1 MGDKYSIG
9 VDYGTESARALLLNV
24 NTGEEVTSATMAY
37 PHVVMSENLP
47 CGKKLEA
54 FWALQHPKD
63 YIDVLE
69 YIIPEVIKDS
79 RVSKEDII
87 GLGIDFTA
95 CTMLPIKED
104 GTPLCYLE
112 EYKSNPHV
120 YVKLWKHHS
129 AQDEAD
135 MLNKIGKERD
145 EEFLKRYGGKISS
158 EWFVPKAW
166 QVLNEDEEVYNSADK
181 FIEATDWVIMQLTG
195 VEVRNSCTA
204 GYKAIWH
211 KKDGFP
217 SKEFMK
223 SLDVRL
229 ENFFEEKYNGKIVS
243 IGEKAGN
250 LTKIMAEKLG
260 LSEETAIAV
269 ANVDAHVAVPAMGV
283 TTPGKMVMIMGTSTC
298 SMVLSDKE
306 VVVPGI
312 CGYVEDGIIPGL
324 YGYEAGQSAVGDIF
338 AWFVKYCV
346 PENYQIEAKER
357 GINIHHL
364 LTEKAEKLNPGDSG
378 LLALDWLNGNRT
390 VLVDTDLTGLILGL
404 NLNTKP
410 EEIYRAL
417 IESTAY
423 GHKKIVDT
431 FNEYGV
437 EINELYVCG
446 GLPQKNK
453 MLVQI
458 YADVTN
464 LPIKIS
470 ASEQTPALG
479 SAMFGAVVAGKEKGG
494 FESIHEAARV
504 IPKLKDEVVK
514 PNLENVK
521 IYEKIYKHYD
531 RLHDYFGRGENNVM
545 KELKKMRKL

>member
-1 MGDKYSIG
+1 MDKYSIG
-9 VDYGTESARALLLNV
+9 VDYGSESARALLLNI
-24 NTGEEVTSATMAY
+24 NTGEEVASATMIY
-37 PHVVMSENLP
+37 PHVVMSEKLP
-47 CGKKLEA
+47 CGKKLDP

-69 YIIPEVIKDS
+69 FTVKKVLELSKVN
-79 RVSKEDII
+79 KEDII

-95 CTMLPIKED
+95 CTILPIKED

-112 EYKSNPHV
+112 EYKSNPHAF
-120 YVKLWKHHS
+120 VKLWKHHS
-129 AQDEAD
+129 AQDEANK
-135 MLNKIGKERD
+135 LNEIAAEMG

-158 EWFVPKAW
+158 EWFLPKVW
-166 QVLNEDEEVYNSADK
+166 QVLDEAPDVYEATDK

-195 VEVRNSCTA
+195 HETRNSCTA

-217 SKEFMK
+217 RKEFLK

-229 ENFFEEKYNGKIVS
+229 ENLYDEKYGCDVSS
-243 IGEKAGN
+243 IGEKAGE
-250 LTKIMAEKLG
+250 LTSAMAEKLG
-260 LSEETAIAV
+260 LESGMAIAV

-283 TTPGKMVMIMGTSTC
+283 TEPGKMVMIMGTSTC

-338 AWFVKYCV
+338 AWFVNNNV
-346 PENYQIEAKER
+346 PENYMEEAKKQ
-357 GINIHHL
+357 GMNIHQY
-364 LTEKAEKLNPGDSG
+364 LTEKAEKLQPGDSG

-417 IESTAY
+417 VESTAY

-431 FNEYGV
+431 FNEYGI
-437 EINELYVCG
+437 EINELYACG
-446 GLPQKNK
+446 GLAQKNR
-453 MLVQI
+453 MLIQI
-458 YADVTN
+458 YSDVTG
-464 LPIKIS
+464 LPIRIS
-470 ASEQTPALG
+470 SSEQTPALG

-494 FESIHEAARV
+494 FDTIQEAAKV
-504 IPKLKDEVVK
+504 IPKLREEIITPIK
-514 PNLENVK
+514 ENVEIYSK
-521 IYEKIYKHYD
+521 IYAHYS

-545 KELKKMRKL
+545 KDLKKMRKL

>member
-1 MGDKYSIG
+1 MSKYSIG
-9 VDYGTESARALLLNV
+9 VDYGSESARALLLNIK
-24 NTGEEVTSATMAY
+24 TGEEVASEMMEY
-37 PHVVMSENLP
+37 PHLVMSEQLP
-47 CGKKLEA
+47 CGKKLEP

-63 YIDVLE
+63 YIDTLE
-69 YIIPEVIKDS
+69 YVVKKVIEKSEVSQD
-79 RVSKEDII
+79 DII

-95 CTMLPIKED
+95 CTILPMKKD
-104 GTPLCYLE
+104 GTPLCYLD
-112 EYKSNPHV
+112 EYKSNPHA
-120 YVKLWKHHS
+120 YVKLWKHHA
-129 AQDEAD
+129 AQDEANK
-135 MLNKIGKERD
+135 LNEIAHKMGEKFIE
-145 EEFLKRYGGKISS
+145 RYGGKISS
-158 EWFVPKAW
+158 EWYLPKVW
-166 QVLNEDEEVYNSADK
+166 QVLDEAPEIYEATDK

-195 VEVRNSCTA
+195 KETRNSCTA

-217 SKEFMK
+217 RKEFLR
-223 SLDVRL
+223 SLDERL
-229 ENFFEEKYNGKIVS
+229 ENVYEEKFDCEVSS
-243 IGEKAGN
+243 IGERAGV
-250 LTKIMAEKLG
+250 LTSEMAKRLG
-260 LSEETAIAV
+260 LKEGMPIAI

-283 TTPGKMVMIMGTSTC
+283 TEPGKMVMIMGTSTC
-298 SMVLSDKE
+298 SMVLSHKE

-338 AWFVKYCV
+338 AWFIKNCV
-346 PENYQIEAKER
+346 PQAYVNEADKL
-357 GINIHHL
+357 GLNIHQY
-364 LTEKAEKLNPGDSG
+364 LTMKAEKLNPGDSG

-431 FNEYGV
+431 FNQNGV
-437 EINELYVCG
+437 EINELYTCG
-446 GLPQKNK
+446 GLPQKNR
-453 MLVQI
+453 MLIQI

-464 LPIKIS
+464 LPIRIS
-470 ASEQTPALG
+470 KSNQTPALG
-479 SAMFGAVVAGKEKGG
+479 SAMFGAVVAGKENGG

-504 IPKLKDEVVK
+504 IPKLLDEVIT
-514 PNLENVK
+514 PIPENVEIYSK
-521 IYEKIYKHYD
+521 IYAHYD

-545 KELKKMRKL
+545 KDLKKMRKL

>member
-1 MGDKYSIG
+1 MSKYSIG
-9 VDYGTESARALLLNV
+9 VDYGSESARALLLNID
-24 NTGEEVTSATMAY
+24 TGEEVISEMMTY
-37 PHVVMSENLP
+37 PHIVMTEMLP
-47 CGKKLEA
+47 CGKKLEP

-63 YIDVLE
+63 YIDVLDC
-69 YIIPEVIKDS
+69 IIPKIIKKSGVD
-79 RVSKEDII
+79 VEDII

-95 CTMLPIKED
+95 CTILPMKKD

-112 EYKSNPHV
+112 EFKSNPHA
-120 YVKLWKHHS
+120 YVKLWKHHA
-129 AQDEAD
+129 AQDEANK
-135 MLNKIGKERD
+135 LNEIANNMGEKFIS
-145 EEFLKRYGGKISS
+145 RYGGKISS
-158 EWFVPKAW
+158 EWFIPKVW
-166 QVLNEDEEVYNSADK
+166 QVLNEDPEVYNATDK

-195 VEVRNSCTA
+195 KETRNSCTA
-204 GYKAIWH
+204 GYKAVWH
-211 KKDGFP
+211 KQEGFP
-217 SKEFMK
+217 RKEFLK
-223 SLDVRL
+223 TLDPKL
-229 ENFFEEKYNGKIVS
+229 ENLFEEKYDCEVTS
-243 IGEKAGN
+243 LGEKAGE
-250 LTKIMAEKLG
+250 LTKEMADKFG
-260 LSEETAIAV
+260 LKEGMPIAI

-283 TTPGKMVMIMGTSTC
+283 TEPGKMVMIMGTSTC

-338 AWFVKYCV
+338 AWFVNNCV
-346 PENYQIEAKER
+346 PEAYKNEADKL
-357 GINIHHL
+357 GMNIHQF
-364 LTEKAEKLNPGDSG
+364 LTMKAEKLSPGDSG

-431 FNEYGV
+431 FVNHGI

-446 GLPQKNK
+446 GLPQKNR
-453 MLVQI
+453 MLIQI

-464 LPIKIS
+464 LPIRIS
-470 ASEQTPALG
+470 KSKETPALG
-479 SAMFGAVVAGKEKGG
+479 SAMFGAVVAGKENGG

-504 IPKLKDEVVK
+504 IPKLLEEVIT
-514 PNLENVK
+514 PISENVEVYSK
-521 IYEKIYKHYD
+521 IYSHYD
-531 RLHDYFGRGENNVM
+531 RLHDYFGRGENDVM
-545 KELKKMRKL
+545 KDLKKMRKL

>member
-1 MGDKYSIG
+1 MDKYSIG
-9 VDYGTESARALLLNV
+9 VDYGSESARALLLNI
-24 NTGEEVTSATMAY
+24 NTGEEVASATMIY
-37 PHVVMSENLP
+37 PHVVMSEKLP
-47 CGKKLEA
+47 CGKKLDP

-69 YIIPEVIKDS
+69 FTVKKVLELSKVN
-79 RVSKEDII
+79 KEDII

-95 CTMLPIKED
+95 CTILPIKED

-112 EYKSNPHV
+112 EYKSNPHAF
-120 YVKLWKHHS
+120 VKLWKHHS
-129 AQDEAD
+129 AQDEANK
-135 MLNKIGKERD
+135 LNEIAAEMG

-158 EWFVPKAW
+158 EWFLPKVW
-166 QVLNEDEEVYNSADK
+166 QVLDEAPDVYEATDK

-195 VEVRNSCTA
+195 HETRNSCTA

-217 SKEFMK
+217 RKEFLK

-229 ENFFEEKYNGKIVS
+229 ENLYDEKYGCDVSS
-243 IGEKAGN
+243 IGEKAGE
-250 LTKIMAEKLG
+250 LTSAMAEKLG
-260 LSEETAIAV
+260 LESGMAIAV

-283 TTPGKMVMIMGTSTC
+283 TEPGKMVMIMGTSTC

-338 AWFVKYCV
+338 AWFVNNNV
-346 PENYQIEAKER
+346 PENYMEEAKKQ
-357 GINIHHL
+357 GMNIHQY
-364 LTEKAEKLNPGDSG
+364 LTEKADKLQPGDSG

-417 IESTAY
+417 VESTAY

-431 FNEYGV
+431 FNEYGI
-437 EINELYVCG
+437 EINELYACG
-446 GLPQKNK
+446 GLAQKNR
-453 MLVQI
+453 MLIQI
-458 YADVTN
+458 YSDVTG
-464 LPIKIS
+464 LPIRIS
-470 ASEQTPALG
+470 SSEQTPALG

-494 FESIHEAARV
+494 FDSIQEAAKV
-504 IPKLKDEVVK
+504 IPKLREEIITPIK
-514 PNLENVK
+514 ENVEIYSK
-521 IYEKIYKHYD
+521 IYAHYSK
-531 RLHDYFGRGENNVM
+531 LHDYFGRGENNVM
-545 KELKKMRKL
+545 KDLKKMRKL

>member
-1 MGDKYSIG
+1 MSKYSIG
-9 VDYGTESARALLLNV
+9 VDYGSESARALLLNIK
-24 NTGEEVTSATMAY
+24 TGEEVASEMMEY
-37 PHVVMSENLP
+37 PHLVMSEQLP
-47 CGKKLEA
+47 CGKKLEP

-63 YIDVLE
+63 YIDTLE
-69 YIIPEVIKDS
+69 YVVKKVIEKSEVSQD
-79 RVSKEDII
+79 DII

-95 CTMLPIKED
+95 CTILPMKKD
-104 GTPLCYLE
+104 GTPLCYLD
-112 EYKSNPHV
+112 EYKSNPHA
-120 YVKLWKHHS
+120 YVKLWKHHA
-129 AQDEAD
+129 AQDEANK
-135 MLNKIGKERD
+135 LNEIAHKMGEKFIE
-145 EEFLKRYGGKISS
+145 RYGGKISS
-158 EWFVPKAW
+158 EWYLPKVW
-166 QVLNEDEEVYNSADK
+166 QVLDEAPEIYEATDK

-195 VEVRNSCTA
+195 KETRNSCTA

-217 SKEFMK
+217 RKEFLR
-223 SLDVRL
+223 SLDERL
-229 ENFFEEKYNGKIVS
+229 ENVYEEKFDCEVSS
-243 IGEKAGN
+243 IGERAGV
-250 LTKIMAEKLG
+250 LTSEMAKRLG
-260 LSEETAIAV
+260 LKEGMPIAI

-283 TTPGKMVMIMGTSTC
+283 TEPGKMVMIMGTSTC

-338 AWFVKYCV
+338 AWFIKNCV
-346 PENYQIEAKER
+346 PQAYVNEADKLR
-357 GINIHHL
+357 LNIHQY
-364 LTEKAEKLNPGDSG
+364 LTMKAEKLNPGDSG

-431 FNEYGV
+431 FNQNGV
-437 EINELYVCG
+437 EINELYTCG
-446 GLPQKNK
+446 GLPQKNR
-453 MLVQI
+453 MLIQI

-464 LPIKIS
+464 LPIRIS
-470 ASEQTPALG
+470 KSNQTPALG
-479 SAMFGAVVAGKEKGG
+479 SAMFGAVVAGKENGG

-504 IPKLKDEVVK
+504 IPKLLDEVIT
-514 PNLENVK
+514 PIPENVEIYSK
-521 IYEKIYKHYD
+521 IYAHYD

-545 KELKKMRKL
+545 KDLKKMRKL

>member
-1 MGDKYSIG
+1 MSKYSIG
-9 VDYGTESARALLLNV
+9 VDYGSESARALLLNIK
-24 NTGEEVTSATMAY
+24 TGEEVASEMMEY
-37 PHVVMSENLP
+37 PHLVMSEQLP
-47 CGKKLEA
+47 CGKKLEP

-63 YIDVLE
+63 YIDTLE
-69 YIIPEVIKDS
+69 YVVKKVVEKTEVS
-79 RVSKEDII
+79 PEDIV

-95 CTMLPIKED
+95 CTILPMKKE
-104 GTPLCYLE
+104 GTPLCYLD
-112 EYKSNPHV
+112 EYKSNPHA
-120 YVKLWKHHS
+120 YVKLWKHHA
-129 AQDEAD
+129 AQDEANK
-135 MLNKIGKERD
+135 LNEIANKMGEKFIA
-145 EEFLKRYGGKISS
+145 RYGGKISS
-158 EWFVPKAW
+158 EWYLPKVW
-166 QVLNEDEEVYNSADK
+166 QVLDEAPEVYEATDK

-195 VEVRNSCTA
+195 RETRNSCTA

-211 KKDGFP
+211 KKEGFP
-217 SKEFMK
+217 RKNFLRA
-223 SLDVRL
+223 LDEKL
-229 ENFFEEKYNGKIVS
+229 ENLYEEKFDCEVSS
-243 IGEKAGN
+243 IGDKAGE
-250 LTKIMAEKLG
+250 LTAEMAKKLG
-260 LSEETAIAV
+260 LKEGMPIAV

-283 TTPGKMVMIMGTSTC
+283 TEPGKMVMIMGTSTC

-338 AWFVKYCV
+338 AWFVKNCV
-346 PENYQIEAKER
+346 PQTYIEETDKL
-357 GINIHHL
+357 GLNIHQY
-364 LTEKAEKLNPGDSG
+364 LTIKAEKLNPGDSG

-431 FNEYGV
+431 FKQNGV
-437 EINELYVCG
+437 EINELYTCG
-446 GLPQKNK
+446 GLPQKNR
-453 MLVQI
+453 MLIQI

-464 LPIKIS
+464 LPIRIS
-470 ASEQTPALG
+470 KSTQTPALG
-479 SAMFGAVVAGKEKGG
+479 SAMFGAVVAGKENGG

-504 IPKLKDEVVK
+504 IPKLLDEVIN
-514 PNLENVK
+514 PIPENVEIYSK
-521 IYEKIYKHYD
+521 IYAHYD

-545 KELKKMRKL
+545 KDLKKMRKL

>member
-1 MGDKYSIG
+1 MKSKYSIG
-9 VDYGTESARALLLNV
+9 IDYGSESARALLLNI
-24 NTGEEVTSATMAY
+24 NTGEEITAATMTY
-37 PHVVMSENLP
+37 PHVVMSEALP
-47 CGKKLEA
+47 CGTKLEA

-69 YIIPEVIKDS
+69 YIVPKVIEEGKIN
-79 RVSKEDII
+79 KEDII
-87 GLGIDFTA
+87 GIGIDFTA
-95 CTMLPIKED
+95 CTILPIKED
-104 GTPLCYLE
+104 GTPICYLE
-112 EYKSNPHV
+112 EYKNNPHA

-135 MLNKIGKERD
+135 ILNKIGMERG

-158 EWFVPKAW
+158 EWFIPKVW
-166 QVLNEDEEVYNSADK
+166 QVLNEAEDVYNVTDK

-195 VEVRNSCTA
+195 IETRNSCTA

-223 SLDVRL
+223 ALDERL
-229 ENFFEEKYNGKIVS
+229 ENFYEEKYNCKITS
-243 IGEKAGN
+243 IGEQAGYI
-250 LTKIMAEKLG
+250 TRDMAEKLG
-260 LSEETAIAV
+260 VSEDTAIAI

-338 AWFVKYCV
+338 AWFVKSCV
-346 PENYQIEAKER
+346 PENYKKEALENKM
-357 GINIHHL
+357 NIHQY
-364 LTEKAEKLNPGDSG
+364 LTMKAEKLSPGDSG

-431 FNEYGV
+431 FNEYGI

-458 YADVTN
+458 YSDVTN
-464 LPIKIS
+464 LPIRIS

-479 SAMFGAVVAGKEKGG
+479 SAMFGAVAAGKEKGG
-494 FESIHEAARV
+494 FDSIYQAAEF
-504 IPKLKDEVVK
+504 IPKLKEEVII
-514 PNLENVK
+514 PNKENVE
-521 IYEKIYKHYD
+521 IYKRIYKHYD

-545 KELKKMRKL
+545 KDLKKMRKL

>member
-1 MGDKYSIG
+1 MVKYSIG
-9 VDYGTESARALLLNV
+9 VDYGSESARALLLNI
-24 NTGEEVTSATMAY
+24 NTGEEVASATMIY
-37 PHVVMSENLP
+37 PHIVMSEKLP
-47 CGKKLEA
+47 CGKKLDP

-69 YIIPEVIKDS
+69 FTVKKVLELSKVN
-79 RVSKEDII
+79 KEDII

-95 CTMLPIKED
+95 CTILPIKKD

-112 EYKSNPHV
+112 EYKSNPHA

-129 AQDEAD
+129 AQDEANK
-135 MLNKIGKERD
+135 LNEIAAKMGEK
-145 EEFLKRYGGKISS
+145 FLKRYGGKISS
-158 EWFVPKAW
+158 EWFVPKVW
-166 QVLNEDEEVYNSADK
+166 QVLDEAPDVYEATDK

-195 VEVRNSCTA
+195 KETRNSCTA

-217 SKEFMK
+217 RKEFLRA
-223 SLDVRL
+223 LDVRL
-229 ENFFEEKYNGKIVS
+229 ENLYDEKYGCNVSS
-243 IGEKAGN
+243 IGEKAGE
-250 LTKIMAEKLG
+250 LTSDMAEKIG
-260 LSEETAIAV
+260 LESGMAIAV

-283 TTPGKMVMIMGTSTC
+283 TEPGKMVMIMGTSTC

-338 AWFVKYCV
+338 AWFVNNNV
-346 PENYQIEAKER
+346 PENYMEDAKKQ
-357 GINIHHL
+357 GINIHQY
-364 LTEKAEKLNPGDSG
+364 LTEKAEKLQPGDSG

-390 VLVDTDLTGLILGL
+390 ILVDTDLTGLILGL

-437 EINELYVCG
+437 EINELYACG
-446 GLPQKNK
+446 GLAQKNR
-453 MLVQI
+453 MLIQI
-458 YADVTN
+458 YSDVTG
-464 LPIKIS
+464 LPVRIS
-470 ASEQTPALG
+470 SSEQTPALG

-494 FESIHEAARV
+494 FDTIQEAAKI
-504 IPKLKDEVVK
+504 IPKLREEIITPKE
-514 PNLENVK
+514 ENVEIYSK
-521 IYEKIYKHYD
+521 IYAHYS

-545 KELKKMRKL
+545 KDLKKMRKL